1 MIVDSAVEMDSSK
14 VQRKLDTDL
23 TVVDVIQTTLRVVRI
38 IDDKGATDTITVL
51 SLIMTVIPKCTLIIR

>member
-1 MIVDSAVEMDSSK
+1 MDS
-14 VQRKLDTDL
+14 RKAQPKLGTNL
-23 TVVDVIQTTLRVVRI
+23 TVVDVIQSTLRVVGI